1 MTTTIDTVIFDL
13 GGVLIDWNP
22 EYVFREVFE
31 DHTEMR
37 YFLTEVCSP
46 EWNEQQDAG
55 RTLQEATE
63 ILVAQ
68 FPDYEPQI
76 RTYYNRWQDMLG
88 GAISNSVEILRGL
101 HQNQTHRL
109 YALTNWSHETF
120 PVALEL
126 FDFLHLFEGI
136 LVSGEEKLLKPDR
149 RIYELLMSR
158 YDIDG
163 RRALFIDDNPKNVKG
178 AQEAGL
184 NAIRF
189 ESPEQLALELKNF
202 KIL

>member
-1 MTTTIDTVIFDL
+1 
-13 GGVLIDWNP
+13 
-22 EYVFREVFE
+22 
-31 DHTEMR
+31 
-37 YFLTEVCSP
+37 
-46 EWNEQQDAG
+46 
-55 RTLQEATE
+55 
-63 ILVAQ
+63 
-68 FPDYEPQI
+68 
-76 RTYYNRWQDMLG
+76 
-88 GAISNSVEILRGL
+88 
-101 HQNQTHRL
+101 
-109 YALTNWSHETF
+109 
-120 PVALEL
+120 VALEL

>member
-22 EYVFREVFE
+22 EYVFREVFD
-31 DHTEMR
+31 DHSEMR

-55 RTLQEATE
+55 RTLREATE

-76 RTYYNRWQDMLG
+76 RTYYDRWQDMLG

-101 HQNQTHRL
+101 HQKRTHRL

-136 LVSGEEKLLKPDR
+136 LVSGEEKLLKPDK
-149 RIYELLMSR
+149 RIYELLMSQ
-158 YDIDG
+158 YGIEG
-163 RRALFIDDNPKNVKG
+163 HRALFIDDNPKNVKG
-178 AQEAGL
+178 AQDAGL
-184 NAIRF
+184 HAIRF
-189 ESPEQLALELKNF
+189 ESPEQLALDLKNF
-202 KIL
+202 NVL